1 MQEKFV
7 VTLSEDVD
15 ISHLRNQLY
24 LLPQKWFP
32 LTGIAHATQ
41 EEAKK
46 EIASYSER
54 HPIKTAIYKIECYFI
69 DEREC

>member
-7 VTLSEDVD
+7 VQLSEDVD

-24 LLPQKWFP
+24 LLPQRWLP
-32 LTGIAHATQ
+32 LTAIAHTTE

-46 EIASYSER
+46 EIASHSEK
-54 HPIKTAIYKIECYFI
+54 HPMKTAIYKIERYFI